1 MSWMQTISGRAVDL
15 FLPKRETIV
24 IEDIAASLSRIPRF
38 NGHTREFYSV
48 AQHCYL
54 VSRYLEHQSLASEP
68 EFTTLLLA
76 GMLHDAHEAYLGDIT
91 SPVAAMLECQ
101 RLKTAKSLFDRM
113 IEEQLIPGRY
123 RDQASGVRLAGTCP
137 IDRPEVHQAD
147 AVLLATE
154 KRDLM
159 AKAKIETI
167 RLSMPPWGGMKIVPW
182 SMEEAEHRFLNRY
195 AELTGGIQVGSLA
208 LWQKLRGATSI
219 EEFLK
224 EQTDAD

>member
-1 MSWMQTISGRAVDL
+1 MSWVQTISGRAVDL
-15 FLPKRETIV
+15 FLPDRQSIV

-54 VSRYLEHQSLASEP
+54 VSLYLERSLTSEP

-76 GMLHDAHEAYLGDIT
+76 GLLHDAHEAYLGDIT
-91 SPVAAMLECQ
+91 SPVAAMLECP

-113 IEEQLIPGRY
+113 IEEQLIPGTY
-123 RDQASGVRLAGTCP
+123 RHRPSGLRLGGTCH
-137 IDRPEVHQAD
+137 IDRQEIHQAD

-159 AKAKIETI
+159 AKEQ
-167 RLSMPPWGGMKIVPW
+167 RPWQKLALPWNGMKIVPW
-182 SMEEAEHRFLNRY
+182 SMAEAEHRFLNRY

-208 LWQKLRGATSI
+208 LRQKLRGATSI

-224 EQTDAD
+224 EQADAD